1 MCIRD
6 SPYVSIISSG
16 DNESYSHPRADTMG
30 FLGKAGRG
38 RRPLIFSTELA
49 RSSRDIV
56 KNPFVLKKEFAD
68 LKATLHRADVGARE
82 RDKAE
87 TRLAELENKLINRSV
102 SVYGAVNL
110 RTDGRNLLMC
120 QKKEA
125 PNRQREEWDIYL
137 LEPDATTGGLRFI
150 PRN

>member
-1 MCIRD
+1 M
-6 SPYVSIISSG
+6 S
-16 DNESYSHPRADTMG
+16 
-30 FLGKAGRG
+30 
-38 RRPLIFSTELA
+38 